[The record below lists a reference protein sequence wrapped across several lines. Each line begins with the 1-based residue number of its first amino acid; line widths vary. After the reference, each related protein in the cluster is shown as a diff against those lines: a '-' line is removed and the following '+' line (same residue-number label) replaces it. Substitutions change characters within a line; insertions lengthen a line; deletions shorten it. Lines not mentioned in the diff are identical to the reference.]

1 MALRDVLFKRIAQAI
16 VTIFIV
22 LALDFVIFH
31 ILPGDPMTFLARNP
45 NLTEVAQERLIEQFG
60 LDQPLF
66 VQFLLFLVNFLRL
79 ELGMSFHF
87 KEEVGPILIEHL
99 GNTLILVVP
108 ASLVAIVVGIWIG
121 KNSAWRRGRP
131 ADFLGLLFSLITYS
145 IPTFWLAMFFIMF
158 FAFGLGWFPGT
169 PGLITPGADFT
180 GDPLGLVADM
190 ISHLM
195 LPWTVLIIAIL
206 GSFALITRNALL
218 DVLSEDYMITAKAK
232 GRTEKEQLNKEAM
245 PNAMIPITT
254 VIALQLGFSV
264 AGALQ
269 TEVVFSYPGIGNLIW
284 EGVYYRDY
292 PLLQAS
298 FFVITIVVVIAN
310 LLADFIYFYLDPRIR
325 VGSEFTIGDKK
336 PPRPI
341 SHYGYAVIV
350 IVALLSTWAVIGIT
364 TIIPL
369 IILMLV
375 LKRKGITQFLR
386 SRLRTLKPANLIYA
400 WHYKRS
406 QILVRLSMVVLVVN
420 LISVSIII
428 ATGLLSTNWVLY
440 WGLAF
445 TGLASFPPPLPPG
458 SEYSALTLTISLIA
472 HPLLTQIALVVAVM
486 GVLLGRRKSLG
497 STFGRFINTRMGM
510 AGTAIVAMFAGMT
523 IFGDILAPYNPE
535 AFFTG
540 LLYQPPGALP
550 ETQLLMVSIGITF
563 FVVAGILW
571 WIMDRLKIQ
580 LLPRY
585 FISIMSGGLILY
597 IASLLGVQSLN
608 LENMTSLA
616 FAAGIGVIAGIIIIR
631 GLLSAKPNL
640 SGKYLRK
647 YTPRLVVA
655 IIGVVGFGFIIQA
668 ILQAPFAIP
677 LEFPGHHLMGTDQL
691 GRDVYS
697 QLIIAVR
704 ITLLVGIIATGMS
717 VIIGTLIGLVAGYYG
732 GIIDSFLMRFTDIFF
747 VIPSLLLMIIMAA
760 VLGPSIVTIILVIGL
775 FSWSSTA
782 RIVRGQVL
790 TIKERSY
797 IERVRAV
804 GGSNIYIMSKHV
816 LAAVAP
822 LVVANT
828 ILVTAWAILSEVVL
842 DFFGLGDP
850 AMISWGTMLYLAF
863 NAGSMS
869 NNLWW
874 LVFPPGIMVILLL
887 LGVSMVGYAMDE
899 IVNPRLRRR

>member
-1 MALRDVLFKRIAQAI
+1 MALRDVLIKRILQAI

-22 LALDFVIFH
+22 LAIDFVIFH
-31 ILPGDPMTFLARNP
+31 ILPGDPLTFLARNP
-45 NLTEVAQERLIEQFG
+45 NLTEVAQDRLIEQFG
-60 LDQPLF
+60 LDKPLW
-66 VQFLLFLVNFLRL
+66 VQFVLFLGNFLTL
-79 ELGMSFHF
+79 KLGMSFHF
-87 KEEVGPILIEHL
+87 RAEVGPIIMQHL
-99 GNTLILVVP
+99 GNTLLLVVP
-108 ASLVAIVVGIWIG
+108 ASLVAIAIGIWIG

-145 IPTFWLAMFFIMF
+145 IPTFWLAMFFLMF

-169 PGLITPGADFT
+169 PGLTTPGMDFT
-180 GDPLGLVADM
+180 GDPLGLAVDM
-190 ISHLM
+190 MSHLM

-218 DVLSEDYMITAKAK
+218 DVLSEDYMVTAKAK
-232 GRTEKEQLNKEAM
+232 GRSEKEQLNKEAM

-292 PLLQAS
+292 PLLQAA
-298 FFVITIVVVIAN
+298 FFMITVVVVIAN

-325 VGSEFTIGDKK
+325 VGAEFTIGDEK
-336 PPRPI
+336 PPRPF
-341 SHYGYAVIV
+341 SQYALAIIG

-364 TIIPL
+364 TILPLTIL
-369 IILMLV
+369 III
-375 LKRKGITQFLR
+375 LKRKSLAQFLGGKL
-386 SRLRTLKPANLIYA
+386 STLKPANLIYA
-400 WHYKRS
+400 WRNKRS
-406 QILVRLSMVVLVVN
+406 QILVRFSVLALLVN
-420 LISVSIII
+420 LVAVIII
-428 ATGLLSTNWVLY
+428 AVSGILSAD
-440 WGLAF
+440 WGLHWGAAF
-445 TGLASFPPPLPPG
+445 AGLGPFPPPDV
-458 SEYSALTLTISLIA
+458 EYSSMALTLTSIG
-472 HPLLTQIALVVAVM
+472 HPSLTQIALLVAIFGM
-486 GVLLGRRKSLG
+486 LLGRRKGLG
-497 STFGRFINTRMGM
+497 NTFGLFIKTRMGM

-523 IFGDILAPYNPE
+523 IFGDIVAPYDPE
-535 AFFTG
+535 QFFTG
-540 LLYQPPGALP
+540 LLYQPPNALP
-550 ETQLLMVSIGITF
+550 ETQLLMVSIGLASAIGAGIIWWILDRTNRPPIPRF
-563 FVVAGILW
+563 FVTIL
-571 WIMDRLKIQ
+571 
-580 LLPRY
+580 
-585 FISIMSGGLILY
+585 SGGLILF
-597 IASLLGVQSLN
+597 IAGLFGAQSLS
-608 LENMTSLA
+608 LTNMTTLVFSVA
-616 FAAGIGVIAGIIIIR
+616 IGVIAVIIILR
-631 GLLSAKPNL
+631 GLLN
-640 SGKYLRK
+640 GKRNFFIQDLR
-647 YTPRLVVA
+647 THLPRMVISLLGAVG
-655 IIGVVGFGFIIQA
+655 IGLIVQG
-668 ILQAPFAIP
+668 ILQAPWANP
-677 LEFPGHHLMGTDQL
+677 LEFPGTHLMGTDQL
-691 GRDVYS
+691 GRDVFS
-697 QLIIAVR
+697 QMIIAVR
-704 ITLLVGIIATGMS
+704 ITLLVGIVATGMS
-717 VIIGTLIGLVAGYYG
+717 VIIGTLVGLVAGYYG
-732 GIIDSFLMRFTDIFF
+732 GIVDSFLMRFTDIFF
-747 VIPSLLLMIIMAA
+747 VIPSLLLMIILAA
-760 VLGPSIVTIILVIGL
+760 VLGPSIVTLILVIGL

-804 GGSNIYIMSKHV
+804 GGGNVYIMSKHV

-899 IVNPRLRRR
+899 IVNPKLRRR